1 MRFLPF
7 FQRWIYL
14 HSFVFP
20 ISKITRKKI
29 ESILFPIQHLVLPT
43 LEWNTQIFFE
53 VSVKFLMHYIPKLYN
68 NIILYRQHFTLEFV
82 ILKIDLVGKSRKI
95 NCFTIFAC
103 NIISRKTSW
112 YWFYLIFIKEEII
125 WLQRCCLFTYN
136 AW

>member
-7 FQRWIYL
+7 LPREIYL

-43 LEWNTQIFFE
+43 VEWNTQIFLE

-68 NIILYRQHFTLEFV
+68 NIVLYRQHFTLDFV
-82 ILKIDLVGKSRKI
+82 SPSFDLIVEIWKI
-95 NCFTIFAC
+95 NSMSFSHVIKVDVIFQKTY
-103 NIISRKTSW
+103 ITDLISFLWRKNNH
-112 YWFYLIFIKEEII
+112 LIAKVLSI
-125 WLQRCCLFTYN
+125 WT
-136 AW
+136 